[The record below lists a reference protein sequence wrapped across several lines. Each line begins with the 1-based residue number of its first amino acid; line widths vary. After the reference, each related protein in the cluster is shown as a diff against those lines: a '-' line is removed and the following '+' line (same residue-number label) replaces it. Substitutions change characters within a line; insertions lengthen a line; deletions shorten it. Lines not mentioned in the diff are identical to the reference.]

1 MQFED
6 CTAECSLVVMV
17 ILILQMKERFCS
29 TGIVLYNCSLVPC
42 IYRED
47 YKHYLSRPDLKQELV
62 TQWQKDFNS
71 IPDDMRDDEETKAE
85 LHLRMDVRRMCNIIQ
100 CMLLSHFLPGN

>member
-1 MQFED
+1 MFRWFSWSFLFYKWKRD
-6 CTAECSLVVMV
+6 
-17 ILILQMKERFCS
+17 F
-29 TGIVLYNCSLVPC
+29 VLHVLLYCSLVPC

-71 IPDDMRDDEETKAE
+71 IPDDMREDEETKAE
-85 LHLRMDVRRMCNIIQ
+85 LHLRMDVRRTSNIIQ
-100 CMLLSHFLPGN
+100 CKYSYTDNEIKA